1 MVLFMK
7 MVHWREGGFNMYTKL
22 LRLLIRMGR
31 RMNGHCDGD
40 GGGGS
45 GHCS

>member
-1 MVLFMK
+1 MAAKIKQCVQA
-7 MVHWREGGFNMYTKL
+7 GYT
-22 LRLLIRMGR
+22 RALILINGAAKVM
-31 RMNGHCDGD
+31 MGHCDGD